1 MRALVRLLLRSG
13 FRRGVLGGS
22 RPWLI
27 GFGIAG
33 AVRLI
38 QKINERESDVVFS
51 ETLEPGETLVIAHG
65 REPR

>member
-1 MRALVRLLLRSG
+1 MRALFRLLLRNG

-38 QKINERESDVVFS
+38 QRIQERESEVVFS
-51 ETLEPGETLVIAHG
+51 EKLEAGETLVIAHG

>member
-1 MRALVRLLLRSG
+1 MTALLRLLIRQG
-13 FRRGVLGGS
+13 FRKGILQGS

-33 AVRLI
+33 AVRVI
-38 QKINERESDVVFS
+38 QRINDREKAVVFS
-51 ETLEPGETLVIAHG
+51 EKLLPGETLVIAHG

>member
-1 MRALVRLLLRSG
+1 MRALLRIVMRNG
-13 FRRGVLGGS
+13 LRRGVLGGS

-27 GFGIAG
+27 GLGIAG

-38 QKINERESDVVFS
+38 QKIQERERDVVFS
-51 ETLEPGETLVIAHG
+51 EKLDPGQTLVIAHG